1 MQDDLRNV
9 PPPRV
14 WGAEEYN
21 RSGLRLWAH
30 KKRLRIEAR
39 LSALGAALNP
49 FRWLRGAMD
58 NIGEPGRSL
67 IRGAFWL
74 TAYIWGFAYVAGKW
88 IEVDGIAHWW
98 EPTIVITG
106 VLFGAAS
113 TCFVVFGW
121 LKR

>member
-21 RSGLRLWAH
+21 RSGWRLWAH
-30 KKRLRIEAR
+30 KKRQRIEADLAR
-39 LSALGAALNP
+39 LGAVLNP
-49 FRWLRGAMD
+49 FGAIAKAMK

-74 TAYIWGFAYVAGKW
+74 TAYIWGFAYVAGLF
-88 IEVDGIAHWW
+88 IVVDGITHWY
-98 EPTIVITG
+98 EPTIIITG
-106 VLFGAAS
+106 VTFGAAS

-121 LKR
+121 LNK